1 MNLATWG
8 QTGGALARSDCF
20 SGPCLSLDRFSGLAG
35 RMLHAACPGGIVGKG
50 PRPSLIQGYSC
61 GPCQL
66 RHPFPGTCVPGLS
79 PTFYGGEL
87 AFRFGAWL

>member
-1 MNLATWG
+1 MNLTTWG

-20 SGPCLSLDRFSGLAG
+20 SDPCLSLDRFSGLAG
-35 RMLHAACPGGIVGKG
+35 RMLCAACPGGIVGKG

-79 PTFYGGEL
+79 PTFYGGGL